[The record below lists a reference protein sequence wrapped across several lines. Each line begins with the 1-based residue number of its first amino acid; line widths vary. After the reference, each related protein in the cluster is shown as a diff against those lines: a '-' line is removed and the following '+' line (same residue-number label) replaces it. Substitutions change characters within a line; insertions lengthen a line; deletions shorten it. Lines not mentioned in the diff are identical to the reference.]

1 MSENTDE
8 ELTILDATSDFD
20 TLGGRIV
27 RAREALN
34 LDEKEASRRVGV
46 TLETYKNWE
55 TDRDE
60 PRANKLSMLAMCLSV
75 SPTWLLYGRGKSP
88 ISESVS
94 EEVTNIREQLARV
107 NDLQEQTAQAIKMLN
122 QAVARL
128 IKREQD

>member
-1 MSENTDE
+1 MSDTTDE
-8 ELTILDATSDFD
+8 KLTILDATSDFD

-27 RAREALN
+27 RAREALD
-34 LDEKEASRRVGV
+34 LTEKEASTRVGV
-46 TLETYKNWE
+46 TLKTYKNWE

-107 NDLQEQTAQAIKMLN
+107 NDLQAQTAQAIEMLN
-122 QAVARL
+122 RAVSRL
-128 IKREQD
+128 VKREKD